1 MRQKK
6 KRRSAILFFI
16 DYKLFLPIIIL
27 IIIGILAIADVS
39 APKAMQTF
47 SDRFYFVKQQLMWIL
62 IGFFIYL
69 IFSQVAV
76 KLWNKYALHIYIL
89 SVVLLLLVFIPGIG
103 IETLGAKR
111 WINLGFT
118 SFQPSEFA
126 KLAICI
132 YLAKIYSSK
141 KKLIAYLFPLCVT
154 SFLIL
159 LQPDFGTTVV
169 IAMVSFILIFLSNI
183 PFKKILAISLVG
195 ILLAFALIYT
205 SNYRK
210 ERVIS
215 FVSPFSQNNESNY
228 HIKQILY
235 ALAMGGVG
243 GTGIGQSK
251 QKYLFLPEA
260 TTDSIFAVLAEEVG
274 FIGVGLIIFLYFAV
288 SYRMMNSLKYIQ
300 DPFSYALSV
309 GIFGWF
315 TSQAFINLGSISSL
329 IPFTGVPLPFISY
342 GGSTLISLFAA
353 VGMFNSTIK
362 YSNYYEK

>member
-1 MRQKK
+1 MRQTK

-16 DYKLFLPIIIL
+16 DYKLSLLIFIL
-27 IIIGILAIADVS
+27 VIIGLLAIADVS
-39 APKAMQTF
+39 APKAMETF
-47 SDRFYFVKQQLMWIL
+47 SDRLYFAKQQLMWIS
-62 IGFFIYL
+62 IGFITYL

-76 KLWNKYALHIYIL
+76 KLWNKYALYIYIL
-89 SVVLLLLVFIPGIG
+89 SILLLIIIFIPGLG
-103 IETLGAKR
+103 IELLGARR

-118 SFQPSEFA
+118 GFQPSEFA
-126 KLAICI
+126 KLALCI
-132 YLAKIYSSK
+132 YLAKIFSLK
-141 KKLIAYLFPLCVT
+141 KKLIAYLFPVCITL
-154 SFLIL
+154 FLIL
-159 LQPDFGTTVV
+159 LQPDFGTAVV
-169 IAMVSFILIFLSNI
+169 IAVMAFMQIFLSNI
-183 PFKKILAISLVG
+183 SLKKILAISFLG
-195 ILLAFALIYT
+195 IVLAFVLIFT

-215 FVSPFSQNNESNY
+215 FISPFSQNSESNY

-235 ALAMGGVG
+235 ALAMGGIN

-260 TTDSIFAVLAEEVG
+260 TTDSIFAVISEEVG
-274 FIGVGLIIFLYFAV
+274 FIGVSLIIFLYFAI
-288 SYRMMNSLKYIQ
+288 SLRMLNLLKSIQ

-315 TSQAFINLGSISSL
+315 TGQTFINLGSISSL

-342 GGSTLISLFAA
+342 GGSTLIALFAA
-353 VGMFNSTIK
+353 LGIFNSTIK

>member
-16 DYKLFLPIIIL
+16 DYKLSLLIFIL
-27 IIIGILAIADVS
+27 VIIGLLAIADVS
-39 APKAMQTF
+39 APRAMLTF
-47 SDRFYFVKQQLMWIL
+47 SDRLYFAKQQLMWIL
-62 IGFFIYL
+62 VGFVTYL

-76 KLWNKYALHIYIL
+76 KLWNKYALYIYIL
-89 SVVLLLLVFIPGIG
+89 SVVLLVMIFIPGLG
-103 IETLGAKR
+103 IETLGARR

-118 SFQPSEFA
+118 GFQPSEFA
-126 KLAICI
+126 KLALCI
-132 YLAKIYSSK
+132 YLAKMFSLK

-154 SFLIL
+154 AFLIL

-169 IAMVSFILIFLSNI
+169 VVVMAFMQIFLSNI
-183 PFKKILAISLVG
+183 SFKKILAISLVG
-195 ILLAFALIYT
+195 LLLAFALIYT

-210 ERVIS
+210 ERVVS
-215 FVSPFSQNNESNY
+215 FISPFSQNNESNY

-235 ALAMGGVG
+235 ALAMGGING
-243 GTGIGQSK
+243 SGIGQSK

-260 TTDSIFAVLAEEVG
+260 TTDSIFAVIAEEVG
-274 FIGVGLIIFLYFAV
+274 FIGVALIIFLYFAI
-288 SYRMMNSLKYIQ
+288 SIRMMNLLKSIQ

-315 TSQAFINLGSISSL
+315 ISQTFINLGSISSL

-342 GGSTLISLFAA
+342 GGSNLIALFAA
-353 VGMFNSTIK
+353 IGMFNSTIK